1 MATDMTLHDEFERL
15 GLNKS
20 LKLVYDDHD
29 AVIYKY
35 DTYNR
40 ISLALSNVD
49 VSASNRRRYR
59 GFILVDSYE
68 DQSMF
73 IQMDGNI
80 AERQIFSYMCQFVLD
95 KIKSIK
101 ILAVKDIEDAI
112 SDWINFS
119 KKQSELLAETL
130 QIGLFGEL
138 LFFRSLIGLIGEN
151 SALKSWHGPE
161 RRKVDFVLSKS
172 LAIEIKSVS
181 DPLSNTISI
190 SSLEQLSS
198 GYENHFIR
206 VYKLVEAGVG
216 GITIKQLFSEI
227 FSSLSSEA
235 KDSFVK
241 KCYEYGYNYMNEY
254 EGLLTLSYANHIDFA
269 AHLSDF
275 PKINGPL
282 DPRVIEVKYK
292 ITLDN
297 LTPLDEFYLLES
309 FSKINLE

>member
-1 MATDMTLHDEFERL
+1 MTLHDEFERL

-119 KKQSELLAETL
+119 KKQNELLAETL

-172 LAIEIKSVS
+172 LAVEIKSVS

-254 EGLLTLSYANHIDFA
+254 EGLLTLSYSNHIDFA

-297 LTPLDEFYLLES
+297 LTPLNEFYLLES

>member
-1 MATDMTLHDEFERL
+1 MTLHDEFEKL
-15 GLNKS
+15 GLNES

-29 AVIYKY
+29 VEIYKY

-40 ISLALSNVD
+40 IALALKSID
-49 VSASNRRRYR
+49 VLASKRRRYR
-59 GFILVDSYE
+59 GFILVDSFE

-73 IQMDGNI
+73 IQMDGNV

-95 KIKSIK
+95 KIKSLK
-101 ILAVKDIEDAI
+101 SLTVNDIEEAI

-119 KKQSELLAETL
+119 KKQSQSLAEPL

-138 LFFRSLIGLIGEN
+138 LFFRSLLGLYGED

-161 RRKVDFVLSKS
+161 RKKVDFVLSKS
-172 LAIEIKSVS
+172 FAVEIKSVS
-181 DPLSNTISI
+181 DPLTNAITISSI
-190 SSLEQLSS
+190 EQLSA

-227 FSSLSSEA
+227 FSSLTSQA
-235 KDSFVK
+235 QDTFVK
-241 KCYEYGYNYMNEY
+241 KCYEYGYNYMSDY
-254 EGLLTLSYANHIDFA
+254 EGLLNLSYSNHVDFA
-269 AHLSDF
+269 AHKADF
-275 PKINGPL
+275 PKVVGPL

-297 LTPLDEFYLLES
+297 LTPLDEFYLIES
-309 FSKINLE
+309 FPNPKTE

>member
-1 MATDMTLHDEFERL
+1 MTLHDEFERL

-49 VSASNRRRYR
+49 VLASNRRRYR

-101 ILAVKDIEDAI
+101 ILAVRDIEDAI

-172 LAIEIKSVS
+172 LAVEIKSVS

>member
-1 MATDMTLHDEFERL
+1 MTLHDEFEKL
-15 GLNKS
+15 GLNES

-29 AVIYKY
+29 VEIYKY

-40 ISLALSNVD
+40 IALALKSID
-49 VSASNRRRYR
+49 VLASKRRGYR
-59 GFILVDSYE
+59 GFILVDSFE

-95 KIKSIK
+95 KIKSLKSLTIN
-101 ILAVKDIEDAI
+101 DIEEAI

-119 KKQSELLAETL
+119 KKQSQSLAEPL

-138 LFFRSLIGLIGEN
+138 LFFRSLLGLYGED

-161 RRKVDFVLSKS
+161 RKKVDFVLSKS
-172 LAIEIKSVS
+172 FAVEVKSVS
-181 DPLSNTISI
+181 DPLTNAITISSI
-190 SSLEQLSS
+190 EQLSA

-227 FSSLSSEA
+227 FSSLTTQVQ
-235 KDSFVK
+235 DLFVK
-241 KCYEYGYNYMNEY
+241 KCYEYGYNYMNDY
-254 EGLLTLSYANHIDFA
+254 EGLLNLSYSNHVDFA
-269 AHLSDF
+269 AHKADF
-275 PKINGPL
+275 PKVVGPL
-282 DPRVIEVKYK
+282 DPRVIDVKYK

-297 LTPLDEFYLLES
+297 ITPLDEFYLIES
-309 FSKINLE
+309 FPNPKTK